1 MCPTGID
8 LCPTCGP
15 FWKDALAQDLKPPTR
30 EEFRKLAA
38 MFQGKDYAL
47 FRDTLMRYRLQ
58 LLRAM
63 ETAEDEKHLMR
74 LQGEARVLKVIDAMP
89 IQIANDLK
97 RFEDEDRRMDEDR
110 KQQQSWKDR
119 PGQFAVVEK

>member
-1 MCPTGID
+1 
-8 LCPTCGP
+8 
-15 FWKDALAQDLKPPTR
+15 
-30 EEFRKLAA
+30 
-38 MFQGKDYAL
+38 
-47 FRDTLMRYRLQ
+47 
-58 LLRAM
+58 M